1 MKRIEV
7 YEKEIQSAASA
18 HFNSLTGSGVMYL
31 CGRSGMGKTMLARQ
45 YAKGHNGLYFS
56 FRNLDATLAPRIF
69 LPNCSNWDD
78 FFQKVLIAKKR
89 PVIFFDDMDDRN
101 DKDIFLEKLSAL
113 KDTAFVV
120 LIYNS
125 EALIPENASSLIMKP
140 LTPPD
145 LCREYKKLSQLDALR
160 VIAMTD
166 GIPALV
172 NLFRLDLSFEENVQ
186 NIFASGSLYLRYA
199 EENLRRE
206 FRSPESYN
214 TLLYGMAI
222 GFNRISQLAEF
233 SRYPK
238 NKCDKY
244 LKALDAA
251 GYIEKEQKRDEA
263 GTIRTHYYLK
273 GGYLRVWYQLFFP
286 RQHEFID
293 PLTED
298 AVKDLVFWIDD
309 CATKYFFRKLCWRWF
324 FKNTSLYY
332 AGYSI
337 GKNNPNQYDVAIDG
351 SLLDFVQHDRDRDLY
366 IKIWD
371 DPEIGFPKDVFQK
384 IEKVTTTTRPFY
396 DNIYYLFSI
405 GRACNYVEELRKL
418 GTVAVVDLRS
428 FFGRNNAEYFKDL
441 YK

>member
-7 YEKEIQSAASA
+7 YEKEIQTAASEY
-18 HFNSLTGSGVMYL
+18 FNRRIGSGVMYL
-31 CGRSGMGKTMLARQ
+31 CGKSGMGKTLLARQ

-56 FRNLDATLAPRIF
+56 FRNLDAALAPRIF
-69 LPNCSNWDD
+69 LPSCSNWDE
-78 FFQKVLIAKKR
+78 FFRKVLITKNR

-101 DKDIFLEKLSAL
+101 DKDIFLKKLSAL

-120 LIYNS
+120 LIYKS
-125 EALIPENASSLIMKP
+125 DAQIPENAKSLIMKP

-145 LCREYKKLSQLDALR
+145 LCREYKKLSHLDALR
-160 VIAMTD
+160 IIAMTD
-166 GIPALV
+166 GIPALAD
-172 NLFRLDLSFEENVQ
+172 LFQLDLSFEENVQ
-186 NIFASGSLYLRYA
+186 SIFAFGSLYLRYA

-233 SRYPK
+233 SGYPK

-244 LKALDAA
+244 LKALDTA
-251 GYIEKEQKRDEA
+251 GYIEKEQKRDET
-263 GTIRTHYYLK
+263 GTVRTHYYLK
-273 GGYLRVWYQLFFP
+273 GGYLRVWYQIYFP

-293 PLTED
+293 PLTEET
-298 AVKDLVFWIDD
+298 VKDLVSWIDA
-309 CATKYFFRKLCWRWF
+309 CATKYYFRKLCWRWF

-337 GKNNPNQYDVAIDG
+337 GKDNPSQYDVTING
-351 SLLDFVQHDRDRDLY
+351 SLLDFVQHDKDRDLY
-366 IKIWD
+366 MKIWD
-371 DPEIGFPKDVFQK
+371 DPEVGFPKDVFQK
-384 IEKVTTTTRPFY
+384 IEAATTTVRPFY
-396 DNIYYLFSI
+396 DNVYYLFSI
-405 GRACNYVEELRKL
+405 GRVCNYVEELRKL
-418 GTVAVVDLRS
+418 DTVAVVELRS

-441 YK
+441 HE

>member
-1 MKRIEV
+1 MKRIEE
-7 YEKEIQSAASA
+7 YEKEIQSAASEY
-18 HFNSLTGSGVMYL
+18 FNRNVGSGMMYL
-31 CGRSGMGKTMLARQ
+31 CGKSGIGKTLLARQ
-45 YAKGHNGLYFS
+45 YAKDHNGLYFS
-56 FRNLDATLAPRIF
+56 FRNLDAALAPRVF
-69 LPNCSNWDD
+69 LPSCSNWDD
-78 FFQKVLIAKKR
+78 FFRKVLIAKNR

-101 DKDIFLEKLSAL
+101 DKDIFLEKLPAL
-113 KDTAFVV
+113 KGAAFVV
-120 LIYNS
+120 LIFRRES
-125 EALIPENASSLIMKP
+125 HVPEKARKLTLKP
-140 LTPPD
+140 IIPPD

-160 VIAMTD
+160 IIAMTD

-186 NIFASGSLYLRYA
+186 SIFASGSLYLRYA

-233 SRYPK
+233 SGYPK

-273 GGYLRVWYQLFFP
+273 GGYLRVWYHLFFP
-286 RQHEFID
+286 RQHEFIAS
-293 PLTED
+293 LTED
-298 AVKDLVFWIDD
+298 AVKELVFWIDD
-309 CATKYFFRKLCWRWF
+309 CATKYYFRKLCWRWF

-337 GKNNPNQYDVAIDG
+337 GKNNPSQYDVTIAG
-351 SLLDFVQHDRDRDLY
+351 SLLDFVQHDKDRDLY
-366 IKIWD
+366 MKIWD
-371 DPEIGFPKDVFQK
+371 DPESGFPKDVFQK

-396 DNIYYLFSI
+396 DNVYYLFSI
-405 GRACNYVEELRKL
+405 GRACNYVEDLRKL

-428 FFGRNNAEYFKDL
+428 FFGRNNAEHFENLHD
-441 YK
+441 

>member
-1 MKRIEV
+1 MDRMEA
-7 YEKEIQSAASA
+7 YTKEIQTAASE
-18 HFNSLTGSGVMYL
+18 HFNRSIGSGVMYL
-31 CGRSGMGKTMLARQ
+31 CGKSGTGKTLLARQ
-45 YAKGHNGLYFS
+45 YAKNHNGLYFA
-56 FRNLDATLAPRIF
+56 FRNLDAALAPRIF

-78 FFQKVLIAKKR
+78 FFQKVLTAKNR

-113 KDTAFVV
+113 KGAAFIV
-120 LIYNS
+120 LIYRS
-125 EALIPENASSLIMKP
+125 DVLIPENVKTLLMKP

-172 NLFRLDLSFEENVQ
+172 NLFRLDLSFKENVQ
-186 NIFASGSLYLRYA
+186 NIFVSGSPYLRYT

-214 TLLYGMAI
+214 TLLHGMAI

-233 SRYPK
+233 SGYPK

-251 GYIEKEQKRDEA
+251 GYIEKEQKRDEV
-263 GTIRTHYYLK
+263 GTVRTHYYPK
-273 GGYLRVWYQLFFP
+273 GGYLRVWYQIYFP

-298 AVKDLVFWIDD
+298 AVKDLVFRIDD
-309 CATKYFFRKLCWRWF
+309 CATKYYFRKLCWHWF

-337 GKNNPNQYDVAIDG
+337 GKDNPNQYDVTING
-351 SLLDFVQHDRDRDLY
+351 SLLDFVQHDKDRDLY

-371 DPEIGFPKDVFQK
+371 DPEVGFPKDVFQK
-384 IEKVTTTTRPFY
+384 IEKATTTKRPFY

-405 GRACNYVEELRKL
+405 GRVCNYVEELRKL
-418 GTVAVVDLRS
+418 DTVAVIELRS

-441 YK
+441 HE